1 MGAQLVEG
9 GGAARGFDPEAEQD
23 VDFGRYRRLLGAF
36 WWVVAAGFV
45 VGAVVGV
52 AVVVGHGQTYQATAM
67 LYLGLPYGAGDLA
80 LQSAQT
86 NPSTLDQIVHS
97 FAVDERVAQACK
109 TPVAS
114 FANGISTQQ
123 VAGTLLRNRQNA
135 YVTLSVLA
143 RKPKLDRCAAN
154 GLARAA
160 VAILAPYSNGKVAAY
175 RAEISSDDHGI
186 AQARARLTGH
196 VSTSI
201 EQLAAAVQ
209 RLTLE
214 ADRLRAQRLLL
225 QVAHLEEPR
234 LIGQARAARVTARGT
249 RSSALVAGLI
259 GMVLGVVLIVIWGAR
274 GGHRAQQSLVRAGT

>member
-1 MGAQLVEG
+1 MSAALKEG
-9 GGAARGFDPEAEQD
+9 RAVRGFDPEAEQD
-23 VDFGRYRRLLGAF
+23 VDLGRYLRLLGAF

-52 AVVVGHGQTYQATAM
+52 AVVAGQGQTYQATAT
-67 LYLGLPYGAGDLA
+67 LYLGLPYGAGDVA
-80 LQSAQT
+80 LQSAET

-97 FAVDERVAQACK
+97 FAVDEGVAQACK
-109 TPVAS
+109 APVAS
-114 FANGISTQQ
+114 FVNGISTQQ

-175 RAEISSDDHGI
+175 RAEISSDDRGI
-186 AQARARLTGH
+186 AQARERLTGH
-196 VSTSI
+196 LSTSI
-201 EQLAAAVQ
+201 GRLAAVVQ
-209 RLTLE
+209 RLSLE
-214 ADRLRAQRLLL
+214 ADRARARQLLL

-249 RSSALVAGLI
+249 RSSAFVAGMI
-259 GMVLGVVLIVIWGAR
+259 GMLLGVVLVCIWGVR
-274 GGHRAQQSLVRAGT
+274 GGRRNRPPVHV